1 MGFKTWHNY
10 GYGICVSDI
19 VDVPAERLLLLLEH
33 APVFHQE
40 VKNWLAEE
48 GIENPAFE
56 DYMAFDDDYML
67 GLSTFLSRVIEE
79 AEHISFTACDD
90 FNANDYLIYMP
101 SYPWE
106 MPENERSLTEEHI
119 EAVLRKYVSIL
130 TDDELTIDYQ
140 SAENGG

>member
-19 VDVPAERLLLLLEH
+19 VDVPVERLMLLLEQ

-40 VKNWLAEE
+40 VNDWLAQE
-48 GIENPAFE
+48 GIEDPAYE
-56 DYMAFDDDYML
+56 DYMAFDEDYML
-67 GLSTFLSRVIEE
+67 GLSTILSHVIEE
-79 AEHISFTACDD
+79 AEHVHFTACDD
-90 FNANDYLIYMP
+90 FDGNDYLIYMP

-106 MPENERSLTEEHI
+106 LPDNERRLTEERI
-119 EAVLRKYVSIL
+119 EDILRTYTSIL
-130 TDDELTIDYQ
+130 TDDDITICYQ